1 MKHLVSLAF
10 VLAASSQLAGCIIVD
25 DSGDDVST
33 RLDVTWQLKSGNT
46 NATCRPDTAAATLWV
61 CPGDCTNLNDAKGD
75 VFTCTAGGGSV
86 PAGGDPALAYPP
98 GRYAAWMEFS
108 TNSKQVYAK
117 SFSQTVNLDAGGL
130 TTARFDVQV
139 DHGFFDMAWMLTKGA
154 QVLPCPSSS
163 SRVGLIVNATGVDT
177 VDSQWA
183 CADGAGR
190 SNPVPNSAQGFVWKA
205 DLLDSSAASKDFN
218 ASPFAFGN
226 EAKDLGTVVIEVP

>member
-98 GRYAAWMEFS
+98 GRYTAWMEFS

-139 DHGFFDMAWMLTKGA
+139 DHGFFDVAWMLTKGA
-154 QVLPCPSSS
+154 QVRRARRRAVASASSS
-163 SRVGLIVNATGVDT
+163 TRRASTPSTASGH
-177 VDSQWA
+177 
-183 CADGAGR
+183 
-190 SNPVPNSAQGFVWKA
+190 VPTAPDAAIPSPTARR
-205 DLLDSSAASKDFN
+205 DSSGRPISSTATLRRRTSTRARSLS
-218 ASPFAFGN
+218 ATRRRIS
-226 EAKDLGTVVIEVP
+226 ERL